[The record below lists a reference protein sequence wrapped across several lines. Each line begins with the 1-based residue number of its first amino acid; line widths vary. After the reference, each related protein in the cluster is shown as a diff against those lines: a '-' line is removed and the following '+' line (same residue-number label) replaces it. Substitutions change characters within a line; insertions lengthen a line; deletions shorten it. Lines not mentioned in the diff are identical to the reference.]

1 MSNDLLL
8 LTLTAAGIGFLHTLL
23 GPDHYLPFAFL
34 GRAGRWSRAKLLGV
48 TLLCGVAHVL
58 SSVVLGFLGIV
69 VGAAATRLEVIE
81 SARAELAT
89 YALIGFGL
97 VYFLWGLK
105 RALQPETHAH
115 RHAHADGT
123 VHSHPHLHGE
133 EHLHVHL
140 GRRPQVRQPLAGA
153 SPWALALV
161 FVLGPCE
168 PLIPL
173 LMVPAA
179 QKSTAGVLLVILVFA
194 ATTLAT
200 MLTAVLVCQLGLNR
214 LPLVRIEPYS
224 HAVAGA
230 AVALCGLAIQ
240 FLGV

>member
-1 MSNDLLL
+1 
-8 LTLTAAGIGFLHTLL
+8 
-23 GPDHYLPFAFL
+23 
-34 GRAGRWSRAKLLGV
+34 V
-48 TLLCGVAHVL
+48 TLLCGLAHVL
-58 SSVVLGFLGIV
+58 SSVVLGFIGIA
-69 VGAAATRLEVIE
+69 VGVAAVSLEVIE
-81 SARAELAT
+81 SARGQLAT

-97 VYFLWGLK
+97 VYFLLGLK
-105 RALQPETHAH
+105 RALRPEPHAH
-115 RHAHADGT
+115 LHAHADGT
-123 VHSHPHLHGE
+123 VHSHPHRHGE

-140 GRRPQVRQPLAGA
+140 GRGPQVRQPLLRA
-153 SPWALALV
+153 SPWALFLV

-179 QKSTAGVLLVILVFA
+179 QKSTAGVGVVILAFA
-194 ATTLAT
+194 ATTLVT
-200 MLTAVLVCQLGLNR
+200 MLAAVLVCQLGMSR
-214 LPLVRIEPYS
+214 LPLARIEPFG

>member
-1 MSNDLLL
+1 MPNELVL

-23 GPDHYLPFAFL
+23 GPDHYLPFVFL
-34 GRAGRWSRAKLLGV
+34 GRAGRWSRARLVGV
-48 TLLCGVAHVL
+48 TLLCGIAHVL
-58 SSVVLGFLGIV
+58 SSVVLGFIGIA
-69 VGAAATRLEVIE
+69 VGLAAARLEVIE
-81 SARAELAT
+81 LAREQLAT
-89 YALIGFGL
+89 YGLIGFGV
-97 VYFLWGLK
+97 VYCLWGLK
-105 RALQPETHAH
+105 RALGPPPHAH
-115 RHAHADGT
+115 LHAHADGT

-153 SPWALALV
+153 SPWALFLV

-179 QKSTAGVLLVILVFA
+179 QQSTVGVGVVILVFA
-194 ATTLAT
+194 ATTLVT
-200 MLTAVLVCQLGLNR
+200 MLAAVLLCGLGLNR
-214 LPLVRIEPYS
+214 LPLGRIEPYS

-240 FLGV
+240 FVGV